1 MSKKKS
7 NRYHQ
12 QAEQIR
18 NRLNNR
24 PYTIGLDMG
33 VGSIGLAVIAL
44 EEQGGRLTPTDPIF
58 TTSRIFTPSTGAS
71 ERKEK
76 RGQRNSI
83 RHKSNRLR
91 FLWKLL
97 ASQEIM
103 LPVST
108 EVVPDPAILR
118 FDAETRKKDPYSLRM
133 KGLSEQLSTS
143 ELGYALY
150 HIANHRG
157 ASSIRTFLDDE
168 KSKEDEKLDE
178 QMRETEKLVK
188 EKGLGTFIEVL
199 AAFNQD
205 KLIGYRN
212 IDKLKASKVP
222 VPTRDIIENEITALL
237 STQSEFYPEVLSAEY
252 QQKILD
258 AILYENE
265 KIVPE
270 AGNCPYYPDE
280 KKLPKCHFL
289 NEERRIWEAINN
301 ARVIEPEQQ
310 AKGFIKWT
318 PTPFTVSERKN
329 LFVFLR
335 EGKDLTPTAVKNMFD
350 NKYKNCEM
358 TLQGR
363 DVKTQKIKG
372 FRFKD
377 LEERSFWKAFTE
389 DQQDQF
395 LYAWINTPDD
405 KKLKQLLVD
414 TFNLS
419 DDVATDAMKTVKLIG
434 DYAPIGKTAT
444 KLILKY
450 LEDGASYTEAI
461 EKGVEAG
468 ELEELIK
475 WEVQEQLP
483 YYGKILTGS
492 TQAIMGKYWHSAFK
506 EKKDLAGFHKPKTYW
521 EEEHYGR
528 IANPVVHQSLN
539 ELRKLL
545 NEMIDILG
553 SKPTELVV
561 ELGRELKIGAE
572 MRNKISMDQN
582 KRERESERLYTEYCL
597 PNNLPKK
604 YIQHFRLL
612 TEQQFIC
619 PYCLKT
625 INVAEVANGTADI
638 DHIFP
643 RRETADDSLA
653 NKVVSHGSCNKEKG
667 KRTPFAAFSNKDNWT
682 QIMHYMATN
691 PDMYA
696 KRKKFEKNEE
706 EYKKYLESRGFVSRF
721 KTDNSYIAKAVI
733 EYLRCLYPTTD
744 LNSVRSLNG
753 RETSILRKAWDLQK
767 ISSELGDL
775 HIQKNKDENDLG
787 RKDRTDNRHHSLDAL
802 VAGYCSRSLIKKIN
816 DLSSKGFPA
825 EEIERTLPVPG
836 FSETTI
842 ETANSQKEVFSKKIK
857 AFLMLNGF
865 ISLKID
871 TSVNGT
877 LLKDTI
883 YSILGAN
890 EHGEELIFVVKKN
903 VASISVKDGS
913 LEEVEKAIHG
923 RFSANHPKWYS
934 DELKTKIEEIQ
945 DHNQKIITRYQES
958 LQNARQLLETNNE
971 KNKEEGKKPL
981 ELSTRNISKK
991 ALELCGGTYYLL
1003 SNNTRQKTFVAKEP
1017 TKQTKGF
1024 AYDTGSNLC
1033 LDLYHDKEGVLRGE
1047 IIRNIQAMN
1056 KEFTPK
1062 YKQAGFSL
1070 YERIYQGDVLEID
1083 GTNPVEL
1090 TEKSSGSDKVA
1101 SVRTPN
1107 ALSTRTFVSMV
1118 TFTEVGSG
1126 VQAYYA
1132 NITKSRADKDAS
1144 FTLGSLTKLN
1154 ARKVVLSPAG
1164 LVSYVSGPLL
1174 DIPKEE

>member
-1 MSKKKS
+1 MSKKQS
-7 NRYHQ
+7 NRYQQ

-18 NRLNNR
+18 NRLDNR

-44 EEQGGRLTPTDPIF
+44 EEQAGLLTPTEPIF

-71 ERKEK
+71 ERREK
-76 RGQRNSI
+76 RGQRNAI

-97 ASQEIM
+97 ASQKLM
-103 LPVST
+103 LPLSS
-108 EVVPDPAILR
+108 EVVPDPATLR
-118 FDAETRKKDPYSLRM
+118 FDDETRKIDPYTLRLR
-133 KGLSEQLSTS
+133 GLSQQLSLS
-143 ELGYALY
+143 KLGYSLY

-168 KSKEDEKLDE
+168 KSSDDEKLDE
-178 QMRETEKLVK
+178 QIRETEKLAK

-199 AAFNQD
+199 AAFNEN

-222 VPTRDIIENEITALL
+222 VPTRDIIENEINTLL
-237 STQSEFYPEVLSAEY
+237 STQSTFYPGTLSAEY

-301 ARVIEPEQQ
+301 ARVIVPEQQ
-310 AKGFIKWT
+310 TRGFIKWI
-318 PTPFTVSERKN
+318 PTPFTESERKN
-329 LFVFLR
+329 LFAFLR
-335 EGKDLTPTAVKNMFD
+335 EGKDLTPTAVKQMFEQ
-350 NKYKNCEM
+350 YKNWDM

-363 DVKTQKIKG
+363 DVKIQKIKG
-372 FRFKD
+372 FRFKE
-377 LEERSFWKAFTE
+377 LEQRPFWKSFSE
-389 DQQDQF
+389 NQQDQF
-395 LYAWINTPDD
+395 LYAWVNTPDD
-405 KKLKQLLVD
+405 KKLKDLLVNQ
-414 TFNLS
+414 FNLS
-419 DDVATDAMKTVKLIG
+419 DVVASDAMKTIKLIG

-450 LEDGASYTEAI
+450 LEEGASYTEAI
-461 EKGVEAG
+461 EKGVEVG
-468 ELEELIK
+468 ELNELKK

-506 EKKDLAGFHKPKTYW
+506 EKRDLAGFHKPKTYW

-553 SKPTELVV
+553 SKPTEIVV
-561 ELGRELKIGAE
+561 ELGRELKLGAQKRSE
-572 MRNKISMDQN
+572 ISMDQN
-582 KRERESERLYTEYCL
+582 KREKESARLFTEYCL

-612 TEQQFIC
+612 TEQQFVC

-625 INVAEVANGTADI
+625 ISVSEVVKGDADI

-643 RRETADDSLA
+643 RRETADDSFA
-653 NKVVSHGSCNKEKG
+653 NKVVSHGHCNKLKG
-667 KRTPFAAFSNKDNWT
+667 KRTPFAAFSNGDNWS
-682 QIMHYMATN
+682 QIMHYMASS

-721 KTDNSYIAKAVI
+721 KTDNSYIAKAVL
-733 EYLRCLYPTTD
+733 EYLRCLYPTND
-744 LNSVRSLNG
+744 LNSVRSLRG
-753 RETSILRKAWDLQK
+753 RDTGILRKAWDLQK
-767 ISSELGDL
+767 ISTELGDL

-802 VAGYCSRSLIKKIN
+802 VAGYCSRSLIQKISS
-816 DLSSKGFPA
+816 LSSKGVPD
-825 EEIERTLPVPG
+825 EEIERALPVPG
-836 FSETTI
+836 YSETTI
-842 ETANSQKEVFSKKIK
+842 ETANRQKEVFSKKIK
-857 AFLMLNGF
+857 AFLELNGF

-871 TSVNGT
+871 TSVNGP

-890 EHGEELIFVVKKN
+890 EHGDDLIFVVKKN

-913 LEEVEKAIHG
+913 LEEVEKTIHG
-923 RFSANHPKWYS
+923 RFTANHPKWYS
-934 DELKTKIEEIQ
+934 EELKKKIGDIQ
-945 DHNQKIITRYQES
+945 DHNKNIIIRYQES
-958 LQNARQLLETNNE
+958 LKNAQQILETNNE
-971 KNKEEGKKPL
+971 RNKEEGKKLL

-1033 LDLYHDKEGVLRGE
+1033 LDLFHDEEGLLGGE
-1047 IIRNIQAMN
+1047 IIRNIQAMTSQF
-1056 KEFTPK
+1056 KPK
-1062 YKQAGFSL
+1062 YKKAGFSL
-1070 YERIYQGDVLEID
+1070 YERIYQGDVLEIE
-1083 GTNPVEL
+1083 GISPLEL
-1090 TEKSSGSDKVA
+1090 TDKSSGSDKVT

-1107 ALSTRTFVSMV
+1107 ALPNRTFVSVV

-1126 VQAYYA
+1126 IQTYYT
-1132 NITKSRADKDAS
+1132 NISKSQKGQDAS
-1144 FTLGSLTKLN
+1144 FRINSLKKLN
-1154 ARKVVLSPAG
+1154 ARKVVLSSAG

>member
-1 MSKKKS
+1 
-7 NRYHQ
+7 
-12 QAEQIR
+12 
-18 NRLNNR
+18 
-24 PYTIGLDMG
+24 MG

-44 EEQGGRLTPTDPIF
+44 EEIGGRLTSTDPIF

-71 ERKEK
+71 ERRGK

-97 ASQEIM
+97 ASQNLM
-103 LPVST
+103 LPLSSEAVA
-108 EVVPDPAILR
+108 DPATLR
-118 FDAETRKKDPYSLRM
+118 FDDETRKKDPYTLRL
-133 KGLSEQLSTS
+133 KGLSEQLSLP
-143 ELGYALY
+143 ELGYSLY

-168 KSKEDEKLDE
+168 KSPDDEKLDE
-178 QMRETEKLVK
+178 QIRETEKLAK

-199 AAFNQD
+199 AAFNEN

-222 VPTRDIIENEITALL
+222 VPTRDIIENEITTLL
-237 STQSEFYPEVLSAEY
+237 ENQSTFYPETLSTEF
-252 QQKILD
+252 QKKILD

-301 ARVIEPEQQ
+301 ARVIIPEQQ
-310 AKGFIKWT
+310 AKGFIKMI
-318 PTPFTVSERKN
+318 PTPFTEDERKD

-335 EGKDLTPTAVKNMFD
+335 EGKDLTPTAVKRMFEQ
-350 NKYKNCEM
+350 YKNWDM

-363 DVKTQKIKG
+363 DAKKQKIKG

-377 LEERSFWKAFTE
+377 LEERPFWKSFSE

-395 LYAWINTPDD
+395 LYAWVNTPDD
-405 KKLKQLLVD
+405 KKLKCLLID
-414 TFNLS
+414 TFHLS
-419 DDVATDAMKTVKLIG
+419 NDVATDALKTVELIG

-468 ELEELIK
+468 ELDEVGQ
-475 WEVQEQLP
+475 WEVQEKLP

-506 EKKDLAGFHKPKTYW
+506 EKRDLAGFHKPKTYW
-521 EEEHYGR
+521 EEECYGR

-545 NEMIDILG
+545 NEVIDILG
-553 SKPTELVV
+553 DKPAELVV
-561 ELGRELKIGAE
+561 ELGRELKIGSE

-582 KRERESERLYTEYCL
+582 KREKESERLYAKYCL
-597 PNNLPKK
+597 PNNLGKR

-612 TEQQFIC
+612 TEQKFIC

-625 INVAEVANGTADI
+625 ISIAEVAGGTADI

-667 KRTPFAAFSNKDNWT
+667 KRTPFAAFSSRDNWS

-696 KRKKFEKNEE
+696 KRKKFEKDEE
-706 EYKKYLESRGFVSRF
+706 EYQKYLESRGFVSRF
-721 KTDNSYIAKAVI
+721 KTDNSYIAKAVV
-733 EYLRCLYPTTD
+733 EYLRCLFPTND

-753 RETSILRKAWDLQK
+753 RETSILRKSWDLQK
-767 ISSELGDL
+767 ISSELGAL
-775 HIQKNKDENDLG
+775 HILKNKDENELG
-787 RKDRTDNRHHSLDAL
+787 RKDRTDNRHHALDAL

-816 DLSSKGFPA
+816 DLSSKGIPA
-825 EEIERTLPVPG
+825 EEIERALPVPG
-836 FSETTI
+836 FPETTI
-842 ETANSQKEVFSKKIK
+842 ETANNQKDVFSKKIK
-857 AFLMLNGF
+857 AFLELNGF

-871 TSVNGT
+871 TAVNGP

-890 EHGEELIFVVKKN
+890 EHGEELIFVVKKS
-903 VASISVKDGS
+903 VSTISVKEGS
-913 LEEVEKAIHG
+913 LEEVVKAIHG

-934 DELKTKIEEIQ
+934 DELKTKIEGIQ
-945 DHNQKIITRYQES
+945 DHNQKTITRYQES
-958 LQNARQLLETNNE
+958 LQKAQQILEANNE

-981 ELSTRNISKK
+981 ELSARNISKK

-1033 LDLYHDKEGVLRGE
+1033 LDLYHNKEGVLRGE

-1056 KEFTPK
+1056 KNFIPK

-1070 YERIYQGDVLEID
+1070 YERIYQGDVLEIE
-1083 GTNPVEL
+1083 GTSPVEL

-1107 ALSTRTFVSMV
+1107 ALSNRTFVSVV
-1118 TFTEVGSG
+1118 TFTETVSG
-1126 VQAYYA
+1126 IQAFFS
-1132 NITKSRADKDAS
+1132 NICKSRADKDAS
-1144 FTLGSLTKLN
+1144 FSLGSLIKLN

-1164 LVSYVSGPLL
+1164 LVAYVSRPLL